1 MDASTLNA
9 LDGLISAMSLAD
21 RIREAMG
28 SMTQAE
34 LARAI
39 KRTESAVTFWLDGTT
54 KNLKGDSAARL
65 EDVTGYSS
73 MWLIN
78 GKGPKRVTQI
88 GDNVSSASARAKVP
102 LISDVQAGN
111 LRDITD
117 MFEPGVAEDWIEAYE
132 STPGSHAFA
141 LRVSGDSMTSPYPGE
156 RSFPEG
162 TILIV
167 DPDRS
172 AHAGDYVVAKD
183 VHTQRATFKK
193 LVADAG
199 RWYLKPL
206 NPAYPTV
213 EIDDPAMRVIGR
225 VIEYRIGEK
234 L

>member
-1 MDASTLNA
+1 MAASTLNA
-9 LDGLISAMSLAD
+9 LGGLISLMSLAD

-28 SMTQAE
+28 SMSQADF
-34 LARAI
+34 ARAV
-39 KRTESAVTFWLDGTT
+39 KRTESAVTFWLDGRT
-54 KNLKGDSAARL
+54 KSLKGDTAARI
-65 EDVTGYSS
+65 EAATGYSS
-73 MWLIN
+73 MWLVN
-78 GKGPKRVTQI
+78 GKGPKRVTQTW
-88 GDNVSSASARAKVP
+88 DNVTAATLRAKVP

-111 LRDITD
+111 LQDIVD

-132 STPGSHAFA
+132 SSPGGHAFA

-156 RSFPEG
+156 RSFPDG

-167 DPDRS
+167 DPDRP
-172 AHAGDYVVAKD
+172 ANAGDYVVAKD
-183 VHTQRATFKK
+183 TQTQRATFKK
-193 LVADAG
+193 LVSDAG

-225 VIEYRIGEK
+225 VVEYRIGEK